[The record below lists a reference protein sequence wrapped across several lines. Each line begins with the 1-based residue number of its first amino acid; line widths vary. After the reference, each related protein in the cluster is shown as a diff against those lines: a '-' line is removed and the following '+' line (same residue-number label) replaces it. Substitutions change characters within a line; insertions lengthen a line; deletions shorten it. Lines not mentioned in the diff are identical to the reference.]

1 MQENFM
7 DKIVIRNQNNKFI
20 DGEARDKIIVAFD
33 AGLDRLEIDGKEVI
47 IINYDEIDGTQ
58 YLEVYVELGIG
69 EIKI

>member
-1 MQENFM
+1 MII
-7 DKIVIRNQNNKFI
+7 KNQNNKFI
-20 DGEARDKIIVAFD
+20 DGDARDKIIKAFD
-33 AGLDRLEIDGKEVI
+33 AGQDRVEIDNKEVI